1 MKFAVF
7 DLDHTLLPVDSGE
20 NWSRWLVR
28 AAGMDVALMD
38 ARIEAYAEAYRKGA
52 FSADEFMGF
61 QAGLLAA
68 CRRQDLEKWRATYI
82 DACVRPHLRPEALDL
97 VESRRKAGFEPVL
110 ASGTHAFVTGA
121 VAPLFGIRHLVAARP
136 EEDAFGEFT
145 GRIAGAHSYGEGKL
159 VLLRGFLESLGAAD
173 EASGWRPTATRSTIC
188 RCWPLPLNAAR
199 RSPSIQ
205 TTCFGRKPPAEAGES
220 WIFSKRTG
228 RKCLAV
234 LSTG

>member
-68 CRRQDLEKWRATYI
+68 CRRQDLEKWCTAYI
-82 DACVRPHLRPEALDL
+82 DACVRPHLRPEA
-97 VESRRKAGFEPVL
+97 VSY
-110 ASGTHAFVTGA
+110 TH
-121 VAPLFGIRHLVAARP
+121 LR
-136 EEDAFGEFT
+136 
-145 GRIAGAHSYGEGKL
+145 AHE
-159 VLLRGFLESLGAAD
+159 
-173 EASGWRPTATRSTIC
+173 T
-188 RCWPLPLNAAR
+188 
-199 RSPSIQ
+199 
-205 TTCFGRKPPAEAGES
+205 
-220 WIFSKRTG
+220 
-228 RKCLAV
+228 
-234 LSTG
+234 

>member
-68 CRRQDLEKWRATYI
+68 CRRQDLEKWCTAYI

-121 VAPLFGIRHLVAARP
+121 IAPLFGIRHLVAARP
-136 EEDAFGEFT
+136 EEDAFG
-145 GRIAGAHSYGEGKL
+145 
-159 VLLRGFLESLGAAD
+159 
-173 EASGWRPTATRSTIC
+173 
-188 RCWPLPLNAAR
+188 
-199 RSPSIQ
+199 
-205 TTCFGRKPPAEAGES
+205 
-220 WIFSKRTG
+220 
-228 RKCLAV
+228 
-234 LSTG
+234 

>member
-68 CRRQDLEKWRATYI
+68 CRRGAHPTSM
-82 DACVRPHLRPEALDL
+82 P
-97 VESRRKAGFEPVL
+97 
-110 ASGTHAFVTGA
+110 ASGRTS
-121 VAPLFGIRHLVAARP
+121 APKRSIWSSPAGRRGLSLCLLQARM
-136 EEDAFGEFT
+136 
-145 GRIAGAHSYGEGKL
+145 
-159 VLLRGFLESLGAAD
+159 
-173 EASGWRPTATRSTIC
+173 
-188 RCWPLPLNAAR
+188 
-199 RSPSIQ
+199 PS
-205 TTCFGRKPPAEAGES
+205 
-220 WIFSKRTG
+220 
-228 RKCLAV
+228 
-234 LSTG
+234 

>member
-61 QAGLLAA
+61 QAGLLVA
-68 CRRQDLEKWRATYI
+68 CRRQDLEKWRAAYI

-121 VAPLFGIRHLVAARP
+121 IAPLFGIRHLVAARP

-145 GRIAGAHSYGEGKL
+145 GRIAGSHSYGEGKL
-159 VLLRGFLESLGAAD
+159 VLLREFLESLGAAD
-173 EASGWRPTATRSTIC
+173 DGLRLEAYSDSINDLPMLAFTAERGEAFAVNPDGMLRSE
-188 RCWPLPLNAAR
+188 AAR
-199 RSPSIQ
+199 RGWRIMD
-205 TTCFGRKPPAEAGES
+205 
-220 WIFSKRTG
+220 IFKKDR
-228 RKCLAV
+228 A
-234 LSTG
+234 

>member
-20 NWSRWLVR
+20 NWSRWLV
-28 AAGMDVALMD
+28 MDVALMD

-68 CRRQDLEKWRATYI
+68 CRRQDLEKWRAAYI

-145 GRIAGAHSYGEGKL
+145 GRIAGSHSYGEGKL

-173 EASGWRPTATRSTIC
+173 DGLRLEAYSDSINDLPMLAFAAERGKAFAVNPDDMLRSEAACRGWRIMD
-188 RCWPLPLNAAR
+188 
-199 RSPSIQ
+199 
-205 TTCFGRKPPAEAGES
+205 
-220 WIFSKRTG
+220 IFKKDR
-228 RKCLAV
+228 A
-234 LSTG
+234 

>member
-1 MKFAVF
+1 
-7 DLDHTLLPVDSGE
+7 
-20 NWSRWLVR
+20 
-28 AAGMDVALMD
+28 
-38 ARIEAYAEAYRKGA
+38 
-52 FSADEFMGF
+52 MGF

-173 EASGWRPTATRSTIC
+173 DGLRLEAYSDSINDLPMLAFAAERGKAFAVNPDDMLRSEAACRGWRIMD
-188 RCWPLPLNAAR
+188 
-199 RSPSIQ
+199 
-205 TTCFGRKPPAEAGES
+205 
-220 WIFSKRTG
+220 IFKKDR
-228 RKCLAV
+228 A
-234 LSTG
+234 

>member
-28 AAGMDVALMD
+28 VAGMDVALMD

-68 CRRQDLEKWRATYI
+68 CRRQDLEKWCTAYI

-121 VAPLFGIRHLVAARP
+121 IAPLFGIRHLVAARP

-145 GRIAGAHSYGEGKL
+145 GRIAGSHSYGEGKL
-159 VLLRGFLESLGAAD
+159 VLLREFLESLGAAD
-173 EASGWRPTATRSTIC
+173 DGLRLEAYSDSINDLPMLAFAAEHGEAFAVTPDGMLRSE
-188 RCWPLPLNAAR
+188 AAR
-199 RSPSIQ
+199 RGWRIMD
-205 TTCFGRKPPAEAGES
+205 
-220 WIFSKRTG
+220 IFKKDR
-228 RKCLAV
+228 A
-234 LSTG
+234 

>member
-68 CRRQDLEKWRATYI
+68 CRRQDLEKWCTARQA
-82 DACVRPHLRPEALDL
+82 
-97 VESRRKAGFEPVL
+97 
-110 ASGTHAFVTGA
+110 
-121 VAPLFGIRHLVAARP
+121 APPPRSARS
-136 EEDAFGEFT
+136 
-145 GRIAGAHSYGEGKL
+145 GRIPQEGG
-159 VLLRGFLESLGAAD
+159 V
-173 EASGWRPTATRSTIC
+173 
-188 RCWPLPLNAAR
+188 
-199 RSPSIQ
+199 
-205 TTCFGRKPPAEAGES
+205 
-220 WIFSKRTG
+220 
-228 RKCLAV
+228 
-234 LSTG
+234 

>member
-68 CRRQDLEKWRATYI
+68 CRRQDLEKWCTAYI

-97 VESRRKAGFEPVL
+97 VESRRKAGFEPV
-110 ASGTHAFVTGA
+110 V
-121 VAPLFGIRHLVAARP
+121 
-136 EEDAFGEFT
+136 
-145 GRIAGAHSYGEGKL
+145 RIAGSHSYGEGKL

-173 EASGWRPTATRSTIC
+173 DGLRLEAYSDSINDLPMLAFAAERGKAFAVNPDGMLRSEAACRGWRIMD
-188 RCWPLPLNAAR
+188 
-199 RSPSIQ
+199 
-205 TTCFGRKPPAEAGES
+205 
-220 WIFSKRTG
+220 IFKKDR
-228 RKCLAV
+228 A
-234 LSTG
+234 

>member
-68 CRRQDLEKWRATYI
+68 CRRQDLEKWCTAYI

-110 ASGTHAFVTGA
+110 ASGTHVFVTGA
-121 VAPLFGIRHLVAARP
+121 IAPLFGIRHLVAARP

-145 GRIAGAHSYGEGKL
+145 GRIAGSHSYGEGKL
-159 VLLRGFLESLGAAD
+159 VLLREFLESLGGLRLEAYSDSINDLPMLAFAAERG
-173 EASGWRPTATRSTIC
+173 EAFAVNPDGMLRSE
-188 RCWPLPLNAAR
+188 AAR
-199 RSPSIQ
+199 RGWRIMD
-205 TTCFGRKPPAEAGES
+205 
-220 WIFSKRTG
+220 IFKKDR
-228 RKCLAV
+228 A
-234 LSTG
+234 